1 MLRAILLDSRYFQ
14 QCFQNCQGNEDHPNV
29 ECPESNVSVGVVCL
43 QVLHR
48 VSLGLVDRCNVI
60 VLLGISANQI
70 DSEDSGGRSHEIGM
84 E

>member
-43 QVLHR
+43 KILHCA
-48 VSLGLVDRCNVI
+48 SLGLVDECNVI
-60 VLLGISANQI
+60 VLPGISANQI
-70 DSEDSGGRSHEIGM
+70 DSEGSGGREVVFD
-84 E
+84 